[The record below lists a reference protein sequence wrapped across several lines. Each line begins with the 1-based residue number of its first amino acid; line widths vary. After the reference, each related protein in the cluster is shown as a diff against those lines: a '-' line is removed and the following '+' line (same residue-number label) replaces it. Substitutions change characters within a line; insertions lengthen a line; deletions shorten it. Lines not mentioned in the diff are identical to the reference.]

1 MKELSYSVVST
12 VERYPEAAE
21 VVVRAGDCAIVER
34 AGTQRQLVIR
44 CPDGCGEVL
53 SINLDPR
60 SGPAWRL
67 YKRAG
72 RWSLYPSIDR
82 TSGCMSHFILWNGR
96 ICWADAYDSAE
107 EDAPDRLSPP
117 VLALL
122 NGRVSAS
129 YVQLADEIGELPWD
143 VLAACRALAR
153 KDVLVEGSGKQRG
166 IFSVKPAGLPNISA

>member
-1 MKELSYSVVST
+1 MKELSYSVVRT

-21 VVVRAGDCAIVER
+21 AVVRTGDCAIVER

-60 SGPAWRL
+60 TGPAWRL

-82 TSGCMSHFILWNGR
+82 TSGCMSHFILWNER
-96 ICWADAYDSAE
+96 IIWADDEADELGAE
-107 EDAPDRLSPP
+107 VLDRLLQPLLA
-117 VLALL
+117 VLQ
-122 NGRVSAS
+122 RRHSAS
-129 YVQLADEIGELPWD
+129 YVELADELGELPWD
-143 VLAACRALAR
+143 ILSVCRSLAR
-153 KDVLVEGSGKQRG
+153 QNKLTEGTGKNRG
-166 IFSVKPAGLPNISA
+166 VFSANI